1 MKQFE
6 DEIAHPELDQRGNRW
21 MAELAIGL
29 ARHAGKVV
37 FGNGVTDE
45 RTDNLDR
52 DFRIGPA
59 GKARDRV
66 GIELRPGRG
75 NVEATV
81 ARKPRQGRLDEAERR
96 GLTPGGDI
104 AHGHGLRSRLRRR
117 CAGHLL
123 PNG

>member
-1 MKQFE
+1 M
-6 DEIAHPELDQRGNRW
+6 PE
-21 MAELAIGL
+21 MAVGL

-45 RTDNLDR
+45 RANDLDC

-66 GIELRPGRG
+66 RVELRQGRG

-81 ARKPRQGRLDEAERR
+81 ARKPRQRRLGKAERR
-96 GLTPGGDI
+96 GLTPGGHI
-104 AHGHGLRSRLRRR
+104 AHGLGALRSRLRRR
-117 CAGHLL
+117 CAGHRL
-123 PNG
+123 PNGKTT